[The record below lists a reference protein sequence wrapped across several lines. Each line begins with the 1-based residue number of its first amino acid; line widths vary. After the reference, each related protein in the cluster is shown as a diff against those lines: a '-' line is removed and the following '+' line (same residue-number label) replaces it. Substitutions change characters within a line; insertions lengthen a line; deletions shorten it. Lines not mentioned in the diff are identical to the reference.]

1 MVSNDGMGQ
10 IPATDLPPHVDRE
23 QHDLEAFR
31 FFIRCCSFP
40 ESMSMDI
47 DQPVA
52 IHSVHSQQTAA
63 TILCCNCGAPIDGT
77 SSAGAL
83 CYDCVKL
90 TIDVS
95 EGIPREATLHTCR
108 DCERWLQPPS
118 QWITAAL
125 ESRELLAICLRKL
138 RGLNKVRI
146 IDASFLWT
154 EPHSKR
160 IKVKI
165 TVQQEAFEGTILQQT
180 FEVEYV
186 VASHQCPDC
195 AKSYT
200 ANTWRAIVQVRQK
213 VPHKRTFLYLEQL
226 VLKHGAHKDTIN
238 IKEVKDGLD
247 FYFAQRNHAEKFV
260 DFLTS
265 VTPVRA
271 KKSQELI
278 STDIHTSSKSY
289 KFTFSCELVP
299 LCKDDLIALPVKLA
313 KSIGN
318 ISPLSLCYRV
328 GTSINVIDPS
338 TLQTADIPAAIYW
351 RNPFKTLADVQELSE
366 FIVLDIEA
374 MGHHNGRF
382 FLAEAT
388 VAKAS
393 DLGVND
399 RTYFVRTHLGGILH
413 TGDSVLGYHL
423 TGTNFNNP
431 QFEQLEQN
439 NTYSSTIPE
448 VILVKK
454 YYQRK
459 RKSKNRNWRLKRMG
473 KDVGELLPKKTD
485 QERLEADFEMF
496 LRDVEE
502 DPELRQT
509 LAVYKANQQKSKDKM
524 NGMEQ
529 DAMSMA
535 ETEDPEED
543 QVPKI
548 NMDELLEDFDDLIV
562 QDRFDALKLRT

>member
-1 MVSNDGMGQ
+1 
-10 IPATDLPPHVDRE
+10 
-23 QHDLEAFR
+23 
-31 FFIRCCSFP
+31 
-40 ESMSMDI
+40 MSMDI

-52 IHSVHSQQTAA
+52 LPSVHSQPTAA

-90 TIDVS
+90 TVDVS
-95 EGIPREATLHTCR
+95 EGVQREATLHTCK

-118 QWITAAL
+118 QWVTAAP
-125 ESRELLAICLRKL
+125 ESRELLALCLRKL

-160 IKVKI
+160 VKVKI
-165 TVQQEAFEGTILQQT
+165 TVQQEAFERTILQQT

-186 VASHQCPDC
+186 VASQQCSDC

-200 ANTWRAIVQVRQK
+200 ANTWRAVVQVRQK

-226 VLKHGAHKDTIN
+226 MLKHGAHKDTIN

-247 FYFAQRNHAEKFV
+247 FFFAQRNHAEKFV

-265 VTPVRA
+265 VTPVRV

-278 STDIHTSSKSY
+278 SMDIHTSSKSY
-289 KFTFSCELVP
+289 KFTFSCELIP
-299 LCKDDLIALPVKLA
+299 ICKDDLVALPVKLA
-313 KSIGN
+313 KSTGN
-318 ISPLSLCYRV
+318 ISPLCLCFRI
-328 GTSINVIDPS
+328 GTSVNLIDPN
-338 TLQTADIPAAIYW
+338 TLQIADIPSPIYW
-351 RNPFKTLADVQELSE
+351 RSPFKSLADVRELSE

-374 MGHHNGRF
+374 VGHQNGRF

-393 DLGVND
+393 DLGVNNKS
-399 RTYFVRTHLGGILH
+399 YFVRTHLGGVLH

-431 QFEQLEQN
+431 QFEALEQN
-439 NTYSSTIPE
+439 NSYASTIPD

-454 YYQRK
+454 
-459 RKSKNRNWRLKRMG
+459 
-473 KDVGELLPKKTD
+473 
-485 QERLEADFEMF
+485 
-496 LRDVEE
+496 
-502 DPELRQT
+502 
-509 LAVYKANQQKSKDKM
+509 
-524 NGMEQ
+524 
-529 DAMSMA
+529 
-535 ETEDPEED
+535 
-543 QVPKI
+543 
-548 NMDELLEDFDDLIV
+548 
-562 QDRFDALKLRT
+562 